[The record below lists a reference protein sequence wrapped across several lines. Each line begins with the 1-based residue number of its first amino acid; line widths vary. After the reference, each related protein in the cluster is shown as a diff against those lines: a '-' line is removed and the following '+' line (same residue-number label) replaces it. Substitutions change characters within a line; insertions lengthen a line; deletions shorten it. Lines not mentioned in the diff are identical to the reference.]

1 MFIFAKD
8 SERFRVRITRAAPAG
23 KNSGSKKMQR
33 FTQRQLKNLVRT
45 GAAVDVTNAHER
57 RAIPEPYAQVGFSS
71 GVYGCNGQ
79 LFKGLET
86 GKLYAITARTTAIF
100 IF

>member
-1 MFIFAKD
+1 
-8 SERFRVRITRAAPAG
+8 
-23 KNSGSKKMQR
+23 MQR
-33 FTQRQLKNLVRT
+33 FTQTQLKNLVRT
-45 GAAVDVTNAHER
+45 GAAVDVTNASDR
-57 RAIPEPYAQVGFSS
+57 RAIPEPYAQVGFSC

-79 LFKGLET
+79 LFKGLES